1 MKTSIKNL
9 IASSLTTIFITSSI
23 GLTSVSAQ
31 EKNVVKIS
39 APTNVK
45 RIAVKG
51 NVEIILVQRNI
62 EGVTYAN
69 DNIGTAKI
77 IQDRDLLQINS
88 VDQNPVKLTLYVKEL
103 YRIEAFENA
112 IVKTE
117 GKLKTKYLQVFLFG
131 SAHADLNTD
140 TEGLYTVIKENSDLK
155 LSGATNDHI
164 LVIGRTP
171 KLTMDKF
178 AALKTNISA
187 METSAIDKE
196 IASLK

>member
-51 NVEIILVQRNI
+51 NVEIMLVQRNI